1 MEYRMMLPGGIF
13 KDSVQ
18 LAMPQYRDQR
28 WLPAGKVMGRDVVD
42 SMHFTKLYEFIK
54 EKGFPGQSRT
64 GCYVDMMWF
73 TMRHALGLLT
83 AQNPASKEKWLGMW
97 KYLVPIL
104 YENAQTGE
112 YPRDWYQY
120 VHKDLISNPVF
131 DKGIHEYFKKY
142 SLDEISSK

>member
-1 MEYRMMLPGGIF
+1 
-13 KDSVQ
+13 
-18 LAMPQYRDQR
+18 
-28 WLPAGKVMGRDVVD
+28 
-42 SMHFTKLYEFIK
+42 
-54 EKGFPGQSRT
+54 
-64 GCYVDMMWF
+64 
-73 TMRHALGLLT
+73 
-83 AQNPASKEKWLGMW
+83 MW

-104 YENAQTGE
+104 HENAQTGE